1 MPAGLGPRS
10 DADDAGWDEVG
21 QDILRRFESGEA
33 LLIHVR
39 SVMGGL
45 EHAIRV
51 VVDPEAS

>member
-51 VVDPEAS
+51 VVDPEA